1 MSSMQHEVGSWG
13 KVFLTPTSKG
23 WELERPKLVSV
34 LQEVT
39 MMRSIR
45 NIGIRWQHNEIF

>member
-13 KVFLTPTSKG
+13 KVFLTPRPK
-23 WELERPKLVSV
+23 ELERPKLLSV

-39 MMRSIR
+39 MMRSTR
-45 NIGIRWQHNEIF
+45 NIGIRWQHN